1 MHQPRKIGGPQLSY
15 NNNFMRAISA
25 IIPKAQS
32 EKQGLLFKE
41 WIPLALI
48 EPEWLNLIN
57 AYFESCKTTDK
68 DKEDAE
74 NAENSNSAGNQH
86 MENNGGEKRTHPM
99 HTHVPTLVLVLLVLI
114 AHHRVGP

>member
-1 MHQPRKIGGPQLSY
+1 
-15 NNNFMRAISA
+15 MRAISA

-57 AYFESCKTTDK
+57 AYFESCKTTDE

-74 NAENSNSAGNQH
+74 NAENTNSAGNKH
-86 MENNGGEKRTHPM
+86 MENNGGEKEDTPHAHTCTNTSTSTTSTNIASSCRTLD
-99 HTHVPTLVLVLLVLI
+99 TINCIRKVIINIL
-114 AHHRVGP
+114 